1 VFSNSDKIN
10 VFRCFARRAAFLAAS
25 NWQRG
30 GFMRFSSLTGRVLLI
45 FAAAVLASCGGGSSS
60 TTPSAPTSIA
70 TDPTSFS
77 LTHGDVIQFNSVQ
90 VLDST
95 NTAITPTPAIT
106 YTSSNTNVVTVSSA
120 GLVCAG
126 IFDASNV
133 VCQTSSNG
141 TPLPDASA
149 NITVASSGLTSTVP
163 VFVHAHVDNIA
174 VAGPSNSPVC
184 VSQNQTEQ
192 FSAQAF
198 SGGTDITSKVG
209 AFSWTSGTTAVGT
222 VDANGVVTAKGPG
235 ATTVVASVGSTTGT
249 PATFIGC
256 PPKTISL
263 HVTAAADTTF
273 SVAAGGTASLTAD
286 VTDILNRPISNAA
299 LTFSSYVPT
308 AATST
313 TAGAVTAP
321 GAGKTTIV
329 ASCTPPNCNPA
340 SGPNLNLNGTG
351 AGLAV
356 YSNPVIG
363 TVTGSTATTIYVTG
377 KDNPDGSANTS
388 LIPIDSGTNTAG
400 TAITLPGSP
409 NSMVFN
415 RAGTK
420 AYLGSTVGLILF
432 DVATNAVTASVSSVT
447 GTVLAVSPDGVKVI
461 VSDTAASPARV
472 FVFDTSASTQQSFAL
487 AGVTAADFAP
497 DNSKAFLTN
506 GSTVYEFSVTSG
518 LKTLTFAGSGVAF
531 APQASVAYFGGASMF
546 ALAACNDA
554 RVDNATGITQVLAP
568 TLDGT
573 HMIGAGTAGWVD
585 LSLNLNNAT
594 GCPPTATNTVR
605 SATLPAFVTTPS
617 QVSVASDDSFAYLT
631 GFSGA
636 TVATGLPFFK
646 FSDGTSGSIQF
657 TGAGGQVFSGGIT
670 QDARSL
676 YVGVGG
682 SGGVSPQVHRLD
694 LVTAGFPF
702 DAQQISVTFNPRIV
716 VVRPK

>member
-1 VFSNSDKIN
+1 
-10 VFRCFARRAAFLAAS
+10 
-25 NWQRG
+25 
-30 GFMRFSSLTGRVLLI
+30 MRFSCLTGRALLI
-45 FAAAVLASCGGGSSS
+45 VAAAVLASCGGSKSPS
-60 TTPSAPTSIA
+60 TSTAPATIA
-70 TDPTSFS
+70 TNPTSFS
-77 LTHGDVIQFNSVQ
+77 LTHGDVIQFTSVQ
-90 VLDST
+90 VLDS
-95 NTAITPTPAIT
+95 NNAAITPTPAVT
-106 YTSSNTNVVTVSSA
+106 YTSSNPNVVTVSSA

-141 TPLPDASA
+141 APLPDASA
-149 NITVASSGLTSTVP
+149 NITVSSSGLTATVP

-198 SGGTDITSKVG
+198 SAGTDISSKVG
-209 AFSWTSGTTAVGT
+209 PFNWTSANAAVGA
-222 VDANGVVTAKGPG
+222 VDANGVATSKGPG
-235 ATTVVASVGSTTGT
+235 ATTIVASVGSTTGT

-263 HVTAAADTTF
+263 HVTAAPDTTF
-273 SVAAGGTASLTAD
+273 TVAAGGTASLTAD
-286 VTDILNRPISNAA
+286 VTDILGRPINGAA
-299 LTFSSYVPT
+299 LTFSSYVP
-308 AATST
+308 AAAAVTS
-313 TAGAVTAP
+313 AGAVTAP

-363 TVTGSTATTIYVTG
+363 SVTGTTATTIYVTG

-447 GTVLAVSPDGVKVI
+447 GTPLAVSPDGLKVI
-461 VSDTAASPARV
+461 VSDTAANPARV
-472 FVFDTSASTQQSFAL
+472 FVFDTSANTQQSFTL
-487 AGVTAADFAP
+487 SGITAADFAP

-506 GSTVYEFSVTSG
+506 GSTVYEYSATTG
-518 LKTLTFAGSGVAF
+518 LKTLTFAGNGVAF
-531 APQASVAYFGGASMF
+531 APQTSVAYFGGASLF
-546 ALAACNDA
+546 ALATCNDA
-554 RVDNATGITQVLAP
+554 RVDNATGLAQVLAP
-568 TLDGT
+568 SVDGT

-585 LSLNLNNAT
+585 LTLNVNNGA

-605 SATLPAFVTTPS
+605 SGTFPAFVTTPT
-617 QVSVASDDSFAYLT
+617 QVSVASDGSFAYLT
-631 GFSGA
+631 GFGGA
-636 TVATGLPFFK
+636 AAATGLPFFR
-646 FSDGTSGSIQF
+646 FTDGTSGAIQF
-657 TGAGGQVFSGGIT
+657 TGPGGQVFSGGTT

-676 YVGVGG
+676 YVGVGANA
-682 SGGVSPQVHRLD
+682 GVGPQVHRVD

-716 VVRPK
+716 AVRPK

>member
-1 VFSNSDKIN
+1 
-10 VFRCFARRAAFLAAS
+10 
-25 NWQRG
+25 
-30 GFMRFSSLTGRVLLI
+30 MRFSLVARLALFS
-45 FAAAVLASCGGGSSS
+45 AAAVLASCGGHKS
-60 TTPSAPTSIA
+60 TTTTNAPASIVTS
-70 TDPTSFS
+70 PTSFS
-77 LTHGDVIQFNSVQ
+77 LTHGDVTQFISVQ
-90 VLDST
+90 VLNSS

-106 YTSSNTNVVTVSSA
+106 YTSSNTNVVTVSST

-126 IFDASNV
+126 IFDANNV

-141 TPLPDASA
+141 SPLPDGSA
-149 NITVASSGLTSTVP
+149 NITVASSGLTTTIP

-174 VAGPSNSPVC
+174 VAGPSNAPVC

-209 AFSWTSGTTAVGT
+209 PFTWTSANPAVAS
-222 VDANGVVTAKGPG
+222 VDSNGVATSKSPG
-235 ATTVVASVGSTTGT
+235 VTTVVASSGSSTGT
-249 PATFIGC
+249 PATFIAC

-263 HVTAAADTTF
+263 HVTAATGTSF

-286 VTDILNRPISNAA
+286 VTDTLGRAISGAP
-299 LTFSSYVPT
+299 LSFSSFVPT

-329 ASCTPPNCNPA
+329 ASCTPPTCNPA
-340 SGPNLNLNGTG
+340 SGPNVNLNGTG
-351 AGLAV
+351 AGLAI

-363 TVTGSTATTIYVTG
+363 TVTGTTATTIYVTG

-409 NSMVFN
+409 NSMIFN
-415 RAGTK
+415 QAGTK

-447 GTVLAVSPDGVKVI
+447 GTALAVSPDGVKVI
-461 VSDTAASPARV
+461 VSDTAANPARV
-472 FVFDTSASTQQSFAL
+472 FVFDTSANRQQSFAL
-487 AGVTAADFAP
+487 TGVTAANFAP
-497 DNSKAFLTN
+497 DNSKAYLTN
-506 GSTVYEFSVTSG
+506 GTTVFEYSPTTG
-518 LKTLTFAGSGVAF
+518 LKTLTFAANGVAV
-531 APQASVAYFGGASMF
+531 APQASVAYFGGTSLF
-546 ALAACNDA
+546 ALATCNDA
-554 RVDNATGITQVLAP
+554 RVDNATGVAQVLAP
-568 TLDGT
+568 AVDGT

-585 LSLNLNNAT
+585 LATAVNNAT

-605 SATLPAFVTTPS
+605 TATFPAFVTTPT
-617 QVSVASDDSFAYLT
+617 QVSVASDDSLAYLT
-631 GFSGA
+631 GFTGA
-636 TVATGLPFFK
+636 TAATGLPFFK
-646 FSDGTSGSIQF
+646 FADGMSGAVQF
-657 TGAGGQVFSGGIT
+657 TGTGGQVFSGGIT
-670 QDARSL
+670 QDAHSL
-676 YVGVGG
+676 YVGVGAN
-682 SGGVSPQVHRLD
+682 GGVGPQVHRLD

-702 DAQQISVTFNPRIV
+702 DAQQINVTFNPRIV